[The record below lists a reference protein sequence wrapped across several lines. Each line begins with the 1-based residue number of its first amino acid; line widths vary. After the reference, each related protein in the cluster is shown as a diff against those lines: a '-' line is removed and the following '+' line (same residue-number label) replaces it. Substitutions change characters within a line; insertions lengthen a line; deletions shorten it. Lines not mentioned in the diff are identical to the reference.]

1 MPNNDLH
8 KLFGLPSN
16 FTKEELRKKFNYLIK
31 QHHPDKGG
39 DPDMFRKILDAYEL
53 LLTRKPS
60 PPTVVKTFITLSPKE
75 LKDCLGEEIAIELHD
90 QTFRVFIPYETRI
103 GDSVRIENILPNL
116 TLLIKI
122 KDKNEQPT

>member
-1 MPNNDLH
+1 MPTNDLH
-8 KLFGLPSN
+8 ELFGLPFN
-16 FTKEELRKKFNYLIK
+16 FTERELRKKFNALIK

-53 LLTRKPS
+53 LLTRKQPPS
-60 PPTVVKTFITLSPKE
+60 VVKTFINLSPKE
-75 LKDCLGEEIAIELHD
+75 LKDCLGEQIVIELHD
-90 QTFRVFIPYETRI
+90 QKFNVLIPYETRI
-103 GDSVRIENILPNL
+103 GDTVRIENILPNL

>member
-1 MPNNDLH
+1 MPINDLLE
-8 KLFGLPSN
+8 LFGLPQN
-16 FTKEELRKKFNYLIK
+16 FTNRELRKKFNSLIK

-53 LLTRKPS
+53 LLTRKQQPS
-60 PPTVVKTFITLSPKE
+60 LVKTFISLSPKE
-75 LKDCLGEEIAIELHD
+75 LKDCLGEQIVIQWHD
-90 QTFRVFIPYETRI
+90 QKFNVLIPYETRI
-103 GDSVRIENILPNL
+103 GDTVRIENILPNL